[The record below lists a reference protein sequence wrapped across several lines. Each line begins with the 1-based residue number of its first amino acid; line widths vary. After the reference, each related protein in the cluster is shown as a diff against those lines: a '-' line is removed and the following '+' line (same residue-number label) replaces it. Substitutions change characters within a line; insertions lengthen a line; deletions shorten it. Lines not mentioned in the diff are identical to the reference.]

1 MGVALVTVIGTY
13 DSCCVSGATQAITA
27 DTVIAYI
34 THDDRPDMPLASN
47 RRGAK
52 QRGGLFS

>member
-13 DSCCVSGATQAITA
+13 DSCCVSDATQAITA

-34 THDDRPDMPLASN
+34 THDDRPD
-47 RRGAK
+47 
-52 QRGGLFS
+52 